1 MSGRGTCTYEV
12 DVRLQIKVV
21 VMISVVFE
29 EHSKSLIFTWEGI
42 ETCDI
47 GEESDYLEAER
58 S

>member
-1 MSGRGTCTYEV
+1 
-12 DVRLQIKVV
+12 
-21 VMISVVFE
+21 MISVVFE